1 MNLTIKC
8 KPKLNTYK
16 LSEIGYYCFFQYH
29 TNLYMRV
36 EDDRVVSISNAHMS
50 NLPSDTIVYAVKN
63 INIEYDLED

>member
-1 MNLTIKC
+1 
-8 KPKLNTYK
+8 
-16 LSEIGYYCFFQYH
+16 
-29 TNLYMRV
+29 MRV